1 MQAGAKMKEQRR
13 IKSGFFGKWSVL
25 IILSLAM
32 FIIII
37 DTSIMNVAITAL
49 ARDLNT
55 DIQSIQLAIALY
67 SLVMASLLVTGGKI
81 GDIIGMKKTFIIG
94 TAIFGV
100 GTSIAALSVN
110 LSMLMIGWSVIEGIA
125 AALMLPGVFA
135 LVLIIYEGRERAIS
149 FGVIGAMAAV
159 GAALGPIIGG
169 FLTTYYTWRWAFAME
184 LIIVVAILAS
194 SHRLKESEI
203 DKRTRLDNVGVCL
216 SSVGLA
222 CIVFG
227 IVNGITYLIGF
238 GLIILIIFALWL
250 KRQEL
255 KKKMPLIRLALF
267 KNRQF
272 VSGFLTDG
280 LESLALAGV
289 LLCMPVFLQKGLGYT
304 AFETGVA
311 LLPLSIA
318 VFVISFATAPLG
330 HKIAP
335 KYLVQVGIIFM
346 AIGAFLIRDVISMQ
360 VTNMELLPGLAIFG
374 IGLGLMLAQLSNI
387 TLSPVKEEERGEAT
401 GVAETTKALGTS
413 LGTAIIGAVLIMS
426 LFSGLA
432 IGVQQ
437 STVLDDSLK
446 VEITK
451 GLVDNTKHMEEEAI
465 DNELLKLPK
474 ESIDELEVILD
485 NSFIRAMKFAF
496 DAIILFCILC
506 LIISFFMPKRKM

>member
-1 MQAGAKMKEQRR
+1 MESAKGKSEQRR
-13 IKSGFFGKWSVL
+13 KSAFFGKWSVL
-25 IILSLAM
+25 IVLSMAQ

-94 TAIFGV
+94 TIIFGV

-110 LSMLMIGWSVIEGIA
+110 VLMLMIGWSVIEGIA
-125 AALMLPGVFA
+125 AALMLPGIFA

-194 SHRLKESEI
+194 SHRLMESEI

-222 CIVFG
+222 GIVFG
-227 IVNGITYLIGF
+227 IVNGSIYLIGF
-238 GLIILIIFALWL
+238 GLILLIIFALWL

-289 LLCMPVFLQKGLGYT
+289 LFCMPVFLQKGLGYT

-413 LGTAIIGAVLIMS
+413 LGTAIIGAVLIVS

-446 VEITK
+446 VEITR

-485 NSFIRAMKFAF
+485 NAFIRATEFAF
-496 DAIILFCILC
+496 DAIIVCCIFCFIV
-506 LIISFFMPKRKM
+506 SFLMRKRKL